1 MNKIILESVNSTNTY
16 AKENSKKIKENIV
29 IVAKEQKN
37 GYGTNNR
44 IWFSSKD
51 SIICSFFIKN
61 IKKTITSEYSYEVG
75 NEISKMIN
83 NLFNINTYIK
93 KPNDIFYNNKKIGGI
108 LIETKYNLNNLEYII
123 IGIGLNIN
131 QEKFPL
137 ELKNIA
143 TSLFIETKIK
153 FDKEKIIKELIKVI
167 NKKIIN

>member
-1 MNKIILESVNSTNTY
+1 
-16 AKENSKKIKENIV
+16 
-29 IVAKEQKN
+29 
-37 GYGTNNR
+37 
-44 IWFSSKD
+44 
-51 SIICSFFIKN
+51 
-61 IKKTITSEYSYEVG
+61 
-75 NEISKMIN
+75 MIN

-131 QEKFPL
+131 QEKFPV